1 MRRRLAF
8 PCATI
13 KNHSCL
19 RFIHAGCKLFSFK
32 YQQEYPVMH
41 DLTQRSVYREDHEH
55 FREQARRFFEREV
68 EPFHAQWEKDG
79 IVPKEV
85 WRKAGREGLLNPM
98 LPEPYGG
105 GGDFGHAAVLLE
117 EIARSGASGLGF
129 PLHSDI
135 VAPYINAYGNPE
147 QKDRWLPK
155 MAAGELIGAIA
166 MTEPGAG
173 SDLKS
178 VRTTALRDGDDYV
191 INGSKTFIT
200 NGINSEIVI
209 VVAKTA
215 PEMGAKGVSL
225 IVVEEDTPGFSKG
238 RKLDKIGLWAQD
250 TSELFFDNVRVP
262 VANRLGEEN
271 LGFKY
276 LMHELAQE
284 RLVVAVRAAASIET
298 FLHRTI
304 AYTRERKAFGQSV
317 FEFQNTRF
325 KLAEAKAQAT
335 MLRVFVDDCIALHMQ
350 RKLSPER
357 AAMVKLNATAL
368 QNRLLDEFLQLH
380 GGYGY
385 MTEYQIGRAWADA
398 RVGRIYGG
406 SDEIMKEIIAR
417 AL

>member
-1 MRRRLAF
+1 M
-8 PCATI
+8 
-13 KNHSCL
+13 
-19 RFIHAGCKLFSFK
+19 
-32 YQQEYPVMH
+32 Q
-41 DLTQRSVYREDHEH
+41 DLIQRTVYREDHEQ
-55 FREQARRFFEREV
+55 FRAQVRRFFDKEV
-68 EPFHAQWEKDG
+68 VPFHAEWERQG

-85 WRKAGREGLLNPM
+85 WRKAGREGLLNTM

-105 GGDFGHAAVLLE
+105 GGDFGHAAVLIE
-117 EIARSGASGLGF
+117 EVGRTGATGLGF

-135 VAPYINAYGNPE
+135 VAPYINTYGSAA
-147 QKDRWLPK
+147 QKDRWLPR

-178 VRTTALRDGDDYV
+178 VRTTATLVKDSEGDHYV
-191 INGSKTFIT
+191 LNGSKTFIT
-200 NGINSEIVI
+200 NGINCELVI

-215 PEMGAKGVSL
+215 PELGAKGVSL
-225 IVVEEDTPGFSKG
+225 IVVEEGTPGFSKG
-238 RKLDKIGLWAQD
+238 RKLEKIGLMAQD
-250 TSELFFDNVRVP
+250 TSELFFDNVKVP
-262 VANRLGEEN
+262 VDNLLGEEN

-284 RLVVAVRAAASIET
+284 RLVVAVRAATSIEA
-298 FLHRTI
+298 FLQKTVD
-304 AYTRERKAFGQSV
+304 YTRERKAFGQTV

-335 MLRVFVDDCIALHMQ
+335 MLRVFVDDCIALHM
-350 RKLSPER
+350 RRALTPER

-385 MTEYQIGRAWADA
+385 MTEYQVGRAWTDA
-398 RVGRIYGG
+398 RIGRIYGG

-417 AL
+417 TL

>member
-1 MRRRLAF
+1 M
-8 PCATI
+8 
-13 KNHSCL
+13 
-19 RFIHAGCKLFSFK
+19 
-32 YQQEYPVMH
+32 Q
-41 DLTQRSVYREDHEH
+41 DLTTRTIYREDHEQ

-68 EPFHAQWEKDG
+68 IPFHAQWERDG

-117 EIARSGASGLGF
+117 EIARAGASGLGF

-135 VAPYINAYGNPE
+135 VAPYILAYGNQE
-147 QKDRWLPK
+147 QKDRWLPR

-178 VRTTALRDGDDYV
+178 VRTTAVREGDHYV
-191 INGSKTFIT
+191 LNGSKTFIT
-200 NGINSEIVI
+200 NGINSELVI

-215 PEMGAKGVSL
+215 PELGAKGVSL
-225 IVVEEDTPGFSKG
+225 IVVEDGTPGFSKG
-238 RKLDKIGLWAQD
+238 RKLEKIGLMAQD
-250 TSELFFDNVRVP
+250 TSELFFDHVRVP
-262 VANRLGEEN
+262 AGNLLGEEN

-276 LMHELAQE
+276 LMKELAQE
-284 RLVVAVRAAASIET
+284 RLVVAVRAAASVET
-298 FLHRTI
+298 FLQKTVD
-304 AYTRERKAFGQSV
+304 YTRERKAFGQSV

-335 MLRVFVDDCIALHMQ
+335 MLRVFVDDCIALHM
-350 RKLSPER
+350 RRELTPER
-357 AAMVKLNATAL
+357 AAMVKLNATVL
-368 QNRLLDEFLQLH
+368 QNKLLDEFLQLH

-385 MTEYQIGRAWADA
+385 MTEYQVGRAWTDA
-398 RVGRIYGG
+398 RIGRIYGG

-417 AL
+417 TL

>member
-1 MRRRLAF
+1 M
-8 PCATI
+8 
-13 KNHSCL
+13 
-19 RFIHAGCKLFSFK
+19 
-32 YQQEYPVMH
+32 Q
-41 DLTQRSVYREDHEH
+41 DLIERTVFREDHEQ
-55 FREQARRFFEREV
+55 FRTAARRFFEKEIV
-68 EPFHAQWEKDG
+68 PHHAQWERDG

-85 WRKAGREGLLNPM
+85 WRKAGQEGLLNPM

-117 EIARSGASGLGF
+117 EIARTGASGLGF

-135 VAPYINAYGNPE
+135 VAPYINAYGNKE
-147 QKDRWLPK
+147 QKDRWLPR
-155 MAAGELIGAIA
+155 MASGDLIGAIA

-178 VRTTALRDGDDYV
+178 VRTTARREGDHYL
-191 INGSKTFIT
+191 INGAKTFIT

-225 IVVEEDTPGFSKG
+225 IVVEDGTPGFSKG
-238 RKLDKIGLWAQD
+238 RKLEKIGLMAQD
-250 TSELFFDNVRVP
+250 TSELFFTDVKVP
-262 VANRLGEEN
+262 VAHLLGEEN
-271 LGFKY
+271 MGFKY

-284 RLVVAVRAAASIET
+284 RLVVAVRAAASVEA
-298 FLHRTI
+298 FLQKTI
-304 AYTRERKAFGQSV
+304 DYTRDRKAFGQSV

-325 KLAEAKAQAT
+325 KLAEAKSKAT

-350 RKLSPER
+350 RKLTPER
-357 AAMVKLNATAL
+357 AAMVKLNATVL
-368 QNRLLDEFLQLH
+368 QNQLLDEFLQLH

-385 MTEYQIGRAWADA
+385 MTEYQVGRAWTDA

-406 SDEIMKEIIAR
+406 SDEIMKENIAR
-417 AL
+417 TL

>member
-1 MRRRLAF
+1 M
-8 PCATI
+8 
-13 KNHSCL
+13 
-19 RFIHAGCKLFSFK
+19 
-32 YQQEYPVMH
+32 Q
-41 DLTQRSVYREDHEH
+41 DLIQRTVYREDHEH
-55 FREQARRFFEREV
+55 FRTQVHRFFEKEV
-68 EPFHAQWEKDG
+68 VPFHAEWERQG

-85 WRKAGREGLLNPM
+85 WRKAGREGLLNTM

-105 GGDFGHAAVLLE
+105 GGDFGHAAVLIE
-117 EIARSGASGLGF
+117 EVARTGATGLGF

-135 VAPYINAYGNPE
+135 VAPYINTYGSQA
-147 QKDRWLPK
+147 QKDRWLPR

-178 VRTTALRDGDDYV
+178 VRMTAKLVKSSEGDHY
-191 INGSKTFIT
+191 ILNGSKTFIT
-200 NGINSEIVI
+200 NGINCEIVI

-215 PEMGAKGVSL
+215 PELGAKGVSL
-225 IVVEEDTPGFSKG
+225 IVVEEGTPGFSKG
-238 RKLDKIGLWAQD
+238 RKLEKIGLMAQD
-250 TSELFFDNVRVP
+250 TSELFFDNVKVP
-262 VANRLGEEN
+262 VDNLLGEEN
-271 LGFKY
+271 MGFKY

-284 RLVVAVRAAASIET
+284 RLVVAVRAAMSIET
-298 FLHRTI
+298 FLQKTI
-304 AYTRERKAFGQSV
+304 DYTRERKAFGQTV

-335 MLRVFVDDCIALHMQ
+335 MLRVFVDDCIALHL
-350 RKLSPER
+350 RRELTPER

-385 MTEYQIGRAWADA
+385 MTEYQVGRAWTDA
-398 RVGRIYGG
+398 RIGRIYGG

-417 AL
+417 TL

>member
-1 MRRRLAF
+1 M
-8 PCATI
+8 
-13 KNHSCL
+13 
-19 RFIHAGCKLFSFK
+19 
-32 YQQEYPVMH
+32 Q
-41 DLTQRSVYREDHEH
+41 DLIERTVFREDHEQ
-55 FREQARRFFEREV
+55 FRTAARRFFEKEIV
-68 EPFHAQWEKDG
+68 PHHAQWERDG

-85 WRKAGREGLLNPM
+85 WRKAGQEGLLNPM

-117 EIARSGASGLGF
+117 EIARTGASGLGF

-135 VAPYINAYGNPE
+135 VAPYINAYGNKE
-147 QKDRWLPK
+147 QKDRWLPR
-155 MAAGELIGAIA
+155 MASGDLIGAIA

-178 VRTTALRDGDDYV
+178 VRTTARREGDHYL
-191 INGSKTFIT
+191 INGAKTFIT

-225 IVVEEDTPGFSKG
+225 IVVEDGTPGFSKG
-238 RKLDKIGLWAQD
+238 RKLEKIGLMAQD
-250 TSELFFDNVRVP
+250 TSELFFTDVKVP
-262 VANRLGEEN
+262 VAHLLGEEN
-271 LGFKY
+271 MGFKY

-284 RLVVAVRAAASIET
+284 RLVVAVRAAASVEA
-298 FLHRTI
+298 FLQKTI
-304 AYTRERKAFGQSV
+304 DYTRERKAFGQSV

-325 KLAEAKAQAT
+325 KLAEAKSKAT

-350 RKLSPER
+350 RKLTPER
-357 AAMVKLNATAL
+357 AAMVKLNATVL
-368 QNRLLDEFLQLH
+368 QNQLLDEFLQLH

-385 MTEYQIGRAWADA
+385 MTEYQVGRAWTDA

-417 AL
+417 TL